1 MCKHLHRGKKM
12 KASHNKQFSSAV
24 NVERWKTAEMGNGCW
39 DVATESGPCRREMR
53 SDWRFRKLNQ
63 RENGFEEGAKGQ
75 KDRGEGLWQ
84 SS

>member
-53 SDWRFRKLNQ
+53 SD
-63 RENGFEEGAKGQ
+63 
-75 KDRGEGLWQ
+75 
-84 SS
+84 